1 MTNKIKGVRKLNDKV
16 SKTLAPF
23 GITRAKVGDTYMY
36 QFTDATVGFKITE
49 NTLEDRWF
57 IEFVK
62 ERFNYNVRYP
72 FIFSL
77 LHEVGHH
84 KANDEIEGA
93 IYDFCTAEKERIE
106 AALAK
111 DNISEKKAKKIEWQ
125 YFSLPDEIM
134 ATQWAVDYCRKHPKK
149 IKEMWEQCQTAFY
162 EFYKAN
168 GIADNELM

>member
-1 MTNKIKGVRKLNDKV
+1 MEKVKGIKKLNKAV
-16 SKTLAPF
+16 SATLAPF
-23 GITRAKVGDTYMY
+23 GISKATCGNEYLY
-36 QFTDATVGFKITE
+36 QFTDESVGFKITE

-62 ERFNYNVRYP
+62 ERFSYNVRYP

-134 ATQWAVDYCRKHPKK
+134 ATQWAVNYCKTHRKEVKK
-149 IKEMWEQCQTAFY
+149 MWEQCQKAFY
-162 EFYKAN
+162 KFYKTN
-168 GIADNELM
+168 GISDTELE